1 MQKFNKTK
9 AIEMEQCIK
18 TIMHDDYVGF
28 TLAMQNKAGST
39 FKINQR
45 NYINRLK

>member
-18 TIMHDDYVGF
+18 TIMHNYVGF

-39 FKINQR
+39 FKINQC